1 MVNVFQ
7 QFCRWGRLR
16 TFFKPGRL
24 VRAFK
29 NFTVVGGWY
38 LRRMLEMLDVRST
51 GVGGAENKGMKKNI
65 K

>member
-29 NFTVVGGWY
+29 NFAVVGSWY
-38 LRRMLEMLDVRST
+38 LRRMLEMLQKY
-51 GVGGAENKGMKKNI
+51 GGWGTENKETKKNI
-65 K
+65 E